1 MDMILENLI
10 IKVFKENE
18 VVVDNERENSYII
31 GLLSDYVTK
40 NNLDINLKDFSDLE
54 IRQSVSYVI
63 KNKKYKTIA
72 LDNFLIYY
80 KNYKKLGK
88 YLEKHFKF
96 L

>member
-1 MDMILENLI
+1 MNKILENLI

-18 VVVDNERENSYII
+18 VVVDNEKENSYII
-31 GLLSDYVTK
+31 SLLSDYVTK
-40 NNLDINLKDFSDLE
+40 NNLDINLEDFSDLE

-88 YLEKHFKF
+88 YLEEHFKF